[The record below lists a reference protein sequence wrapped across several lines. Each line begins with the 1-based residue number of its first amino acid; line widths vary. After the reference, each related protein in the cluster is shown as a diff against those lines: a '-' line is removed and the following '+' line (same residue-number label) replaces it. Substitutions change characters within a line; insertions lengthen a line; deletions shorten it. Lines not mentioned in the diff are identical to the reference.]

1 MMRNPI
7 KLLGVVFASVAG
19 LEAVALLAVM
29 MLVEQREARL
39 IVALVLGVQI
49 LVFGSI
55 GGGFLLNQKKK
66 QRLKERLMREGYY
79 EMADVVD
86 VVRQHNVQVN
96 GRCPYRVICR
106 ILRDGVLHEYRS
118 EMLPYHPG
126 LAAGAQVPVY
136 LDRYDERK
144 YYVDVER
151 VMPQIRQH

>member
-1 MMRNPI
+1 MRNPI

-29 MLVEQREARL
+29 MLVEQRGAGL